1 MIYDVAVIG
10 SGPSGASAAFHAARL
25 GLKTLIIE
33 KEILPRYKTCGG
45 GFVFRG
51 RKHMPFDISE
61 VVESE
66 FNNVDIVFADKN
78 LKFKTERKD
87 PIITMIMRDSFDHLI
102 VRKAQEFGVDLLQ
115 GESLIEIKP
124 GKVAELK
131 TTNEKIKA
139 RFVIAADGAL
149 SPTAKLAGWTTET
162 RMMCPALEYELE
174 VTDEEFEKHKHSARF
189 DIDAAPLG
197 YGWSF
202 PKKKHLSVGVG
213 NFMKTKKNPK
223 LREYYHKYVES
234 IGIKNIVTSSAHG
247 FIIPISPRTDGF
259 VKQNVFLIGDAA
271 GFADPV
277 TAEGISNAIYSGKL
291 CAKAI
296 AESELDLNKAE
307 LLYIEKLEAKM
318 LPELRTGVKL
328 SKLFYENKTLRN
340 MMLKKFG
347 QNLADAMTDVFMG
360 DRTYPH
366 DYKKSIARRMK
377 KKVFL

>member
-10 SGPSGASAAFHAARL
+10 SGPSGASTAFHAARL
-25 GLKTLIIE
+25 GLKTIIIE
-33 KEILPRYKTCGG
+33 KETLPRYKTCGG

-61 VVESE
+61 VIESE
-66 FNNVDIVFADKN
+66 FDSVDIVFADKN
-78 LKFKTERKD
+78 LKFKTQRKD

-102 VRKAQEFGVDLLQ
+102 VKKAQEYGVDLLQ
-115 GESLIEIKP
+115 GETLQDFIP
-124 GKVAELK
+124 GKIAELK
-131 TTNEKIKA
+131 TTNEIIKA

-174 VTDEEFEKHKHSARF
+174 VTDEEFKKHKHSARF

-197 YGWSF
+197 YGWLF
-202 PKKKHLSVGVG
+202 PKKNHLSVGVG

-223 LREYYHKYVES
+223 LREYYHKYLKFLD
-234 IGIKNIVTSSAHG
+234 ITNIISSEAHG

-296 AESELDLNKAE
+296 AESDLDLHKAE
-307 LLYIEKLEAKM
+307 QLYSEKLEAKM

-347 QNLADAMTDVFMG
+347 QHLADAMTDVFMG

-366 DYKKSIARRMK
+366 DYKKSIAKRMK
-377 KKVFL
+377 RAVF

>member
-1 MIYDVAVIG
+1 MIYDVAIIG
-10 SGPSGASAAFHAARL
+10 SGPSGASAAFHAAKL
-25 GLKTLIIE
+25 GLKTIIIE
-33 KEILPRYKTCGG
+33 KETLPRYKTCGG

-66 FNNVDIVFADKN
+66 FNTVDIVFAEKN
-78 LKFKTERKD
+78 LSFKTQRD
-87 PIITMIMRDSFDHLI
+87 HPIITMIMRDSFDHLI
-102 VRKAQEFGVDLLQ
+102 VKKAQEFGVDLLQ
-115 GESLIEIKP
+115 GEALIEIKS
-124 GKVAELK
+124 GEIAELK
-131 TTNEKIKA
+131 TSNNLIKS

-174 VTDEEFEKHKHSARF
+174 VSDEEFEKHKYAARF

-234 IGIKNIVTSSAHG
+234 IGIKNIKSSSAHG
-247 FIIPISPRTDGF
+247 FIIPISPRSDGF

-296 AESELDLNKAE
+296 AESELDPNTAE
-307 LLYIEKLEAKM
+307 QLYHEKLEAKM

-347 QNLADAMTDVFMG
+347 QHLADAMTDVFMG

-366 DYKKSIARRMK
+366 DYKKSIRKRLK
-377 KKVFL
+377 KAVF

>member
-10 SGPSGASAAFHAARL
+10 SGPSGASTAFHAARL
-25 GLKTLIIE
+25 GLKTIIIE
-33 KEILPRYKTCGG
+33 KETLPRYKTCGG

-61 VVESE
+61 VIESE
-66 FNNVDIVFADKN
+66 FDSVDIVFADKN
-78 LKFKTERKD
+78 LKFKTKRQD

-102 VRKAQEFGVDLLQ
+102 VKKAQEYGVDLLQ
-115 GESLIEIKP
+115 GETLKEVIP
-124 GKVAELK
+124 GEVAKLK
-131 TTNEKIKA
+131 TTNEILNA

-149 SPTAKLAGWTTET
+149 SPTAKLAGWHAET

-174 VTDEEFEKHKHSARF
+174 VSDEEFEKHKHSARF

-202 PKKKHLSVGVG
+202 PKKNHLSVGVG

-223 LREYYHKYVES
+223 LREYYYKYLEFLD
-234 IGIKNIVTSSAHG
+234 IKNIISSEAHG

-259 VKQNVFLIGDAA
+259 VKQNVFLMGDAA

-296 AESELDLNKAE
+296 AESDLDLHKAE
-307 LLYIEKLEAKM
+307 QLYIEKLETKM

-340 MMLKKFG
+340 LMLKKFG
-347 QNLADAMTDVFMG
+347 QHLADAMTDVFMG
-360 DRTYPH
+360 DRTYPY

-377 KKVFL
+377 RAVF